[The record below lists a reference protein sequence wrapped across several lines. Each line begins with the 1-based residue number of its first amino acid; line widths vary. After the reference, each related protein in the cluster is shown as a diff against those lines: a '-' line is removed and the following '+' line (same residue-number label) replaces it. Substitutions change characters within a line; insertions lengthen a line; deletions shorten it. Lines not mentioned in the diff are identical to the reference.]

1 MMMKKLL
8 IRQLNQELLAA
19 AQIAYFAGVVRSPSL
34 REHFLEFAHEE
45 LSHFS
50 EVANILSEM
59 GYEPSIEPLQLNLEK
74 DELKALIILEA
85 VEDTLIHYYEDMV
98 AKSTQPVKQRIK
110 AILEEERK
118 HKGEMELLLREVKS
132 ALKTGLDCE
141 RVTSNE

>member
-1 MMMKKLL
+1 MIMKELL

-19 AQIAYFAGVVRSPSL
+19 AQMAYFAGVVSTPSL
-34 REHFLEFAHEE
+34 REHFLDFAHEE
-45 LSHFS
+45 LNHFS

-59 GYEPSIEPLQLNLEK
+59 GDEPSIEPLQLNLEK

-110 AILEEERK
+110 AILEEERR
-118 HKGEMELLLREVKS
+118 HNGEMELLLREVKGELDPPS
-132 ALKTGLDCE
+132 RPGTG
-141 RVTSNE
+141 SGA